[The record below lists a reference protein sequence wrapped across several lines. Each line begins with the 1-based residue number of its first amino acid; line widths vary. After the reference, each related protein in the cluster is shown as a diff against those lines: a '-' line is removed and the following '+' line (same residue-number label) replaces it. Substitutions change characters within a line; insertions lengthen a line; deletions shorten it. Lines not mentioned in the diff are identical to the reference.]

1 MTNTTAPRQPFP
13 DTDHMI
19 GQWASLERIGSKRGQ
34 GNVPGVIVSV
44 DPAPAGARMTTATVR
59 ADEDG
64 QEYVV
69 RVPREIAQQR

>member
-1 MTNTTAPRQPFP
+1 MTNTTPAPFP
-13 DTDHMI
+13 ATDHMI
-19 GQWASLERIGSKRGQ
+19 GVHASLERIGAKRGQ
-34 GNVPGVIVSV
+34 GNIPGVIVSV
-44 DPAPAGARMTTATVR
+44 DPAPAGAKMTTAVVR